1 VVAEIVLTV
10 HCFDALE
17 VESSILL
24 QVVQLTD
31 SEISYA
37 TYKLLPPKAE
47 FSREDLY
54 LAPKRDH
61 LLDHKHIVVL
71 LGA

>member
-1 VVAEIVLTV
+1 VIAEIVLTV
-10 HCFDALE
+10 HYFDALE
-17 VESSILL
+17 VESSIL
-24 QVVQLTD
+24 
-31 SEISYA
+31 
-37 TYKLLPPKAE
+37 KLLPPKAE

-71 LGA
+71 LGAHSRAVQAHL